1 MAKTLT
7 GGVSMGAKKTVP
19 RGRPPL
25 QPKKTAE
32 EKLSKTMQGIKRRN
46 LLIKIKKKKKKKI
59 PSIPK
64 TAAQK
69 LLDDSRAQYLQREV
83 EADED
88 ALGGWE

>member
-32 EKLSKTMQGIKRRN
+32 EKLSKTLQGIKRRN
-46 LLIKIKKKKKKKI
+46 LLIKKKKTKKKI
-59 PSIPK
+59 PSKPK

>member
-1 MAKTLT
+1 
-7 GGVSMGAKKTVP
+7 MGAKKTVP

-32 EKLSKTMQGIKRRN
+32 EKLSKTLQGIKRRN
-46 LLIKIKKKKKKKI
+46 LIKKKKKKKKI
-59 PSIPK
+59 SSIPK